1 MDFIDVAA
9 QMVTLPIP
17 ILVGYVAHKL
27 GFMSEQSDGALSAL
41 VLNITLPCM
50 IVASVSSV
58 AEAPGL
64 ATILQLLGFST
75 AGYALAFALALAVPR
90 LLGVEA
96 SLRGAYGFMVMFGNV
111 GFIGYPVLSAI
122 YGSEAIVYAAIANM
136 PWNILV
142 FSVGMVMVSGE
153 MGSLREALAQC
164 GRQLV
169 SPMVL
174 ASVALLVLLLLGVTD
189 LGVLGEGLEV
199 AGDLSTPAA
208 LLITGST
215 IARYRPAE
223 MLSNWRAYAVSA
235 VRLLVVPALL
245 LVVLGPFME
254 NELVRGVIIVGQA
267 MPMAT
272 NGALFCL
279 KYDVDA
285 KPVMQGTFISVVAS
299 VLTIPLVTML
309 VAL

>member
-1 MDFIDVAA
+1 MDFLDVAA
-9 QMVTLPIP
+9 QMVTLAIP

-75 AGYALAFALALAVPR
+75 AGYALAFALAVPR

-279 KYDVDA
+279 KYGVDA
-285 KPVMQGTFISVVAS
+285 KPMMQGTFLSVIAS